1 MEVLDKLNQASDPD
15 DFVVTWWDYG
25 SGCWYYGNTRTFT
38 SPAHQTV
45 DNFLSSEILR
55 STSPVQAFNL
65 ARLKTETYVDLQE
78 QKEKNGKSDFLTA
91 VQAIFK
97 DGTPEQTF
105 YQGLLHDATRA
116 DFPLPPKS
124 T

>member
-1 MEVLDKLNQASDPD
+1 MAL
-15 DFVVTWWDYG
+15 VVGIMAILEPLHPLHTKQWII
-25 SGCWYYGNTRTFT
+25 
-38 SPAHQTV
+38 
-45 DNFLSSEILR
+45 FLSSEILR

-97 DGTPEQTF
+97 DGTPKQTS
-105 YQGLLHDATRA
+105 
-116 DFPLPPKS
+116 LPG
-124 T
+124 TLA